1 MKKKILA
8 LSFLALL
15 ISISIA
21 HGMQD
26 PDIDATTVI
35 DATIDRLLLP
45 FPQHYLDALKHNQ
58 NALEQIQDAL
68 KREKKVKC
76 DVCKETMDPSHI
88 IFHVYQKHAAMI
100 KAMMSQSSEN
110 PTDIII
116 ECTTCKKLMIVG
128 AKHRCSKEITTYSVV

>member
-1 MKKKILA
+1 
-8 LSFLALL
+8 
-15 ISISIA
+15 
-21 HGMQD
+21 MQD

-45 FPQHYLDALKHNQ
+45 FPQHYLDALKH
-58 NALEQIQDAL
+58 
-68 KREKKVKC
+68 KKKVKC

>member
-26 PDIDATTVI
+26 TDI

-45 FPQHYLDALKHNQ
+45 FPQHYLDALKH
-58 NALEQIQDAL
+58 
-68 KREKKVKC
+68 KKKVKC